1 MHHYQDHPDSHAAG
15 TVHLPA
21 ILAAAFAALVGAVA
35 WGMIAWSTGYEVGY
49 VAWGIGLF
57 VGFAAVKLGGRGVA
71 TASTAA
77 ALTLV
82 AIFVGKVL
90 GTHFLV
96 EREFTQVREE
106 YFTAALFEEIGRDAD
121 AWSGMP
127 SSPTEDQVRQFM
139 VDYDYGGFVDAG
151 EISPQDLGYFRSF
164 SVPVL
169 QQFIE
174 SEPRFEDWQDES
186 FHEYRAEFEAEYS
199 LASLVVDDLSPIDL
213 IFALLAVSS
222 AYGMIS
228 RASASK
234 DDTDAGDQQ
243 PLVEHETHHEARRAA

>member
-1 MHHYQDHPDSHAAG
+1 MQHYQDHSNSNAAG

-21 ILAAAFAALVGAVA
+21 MLAAAFAALVGAVA
-35 WGMIAWSTGYEVGY
+35 WGMIAWLTGFEVGY
-49 VAWGIGLF
+49 VAWGIGLL

-82 AIFVGKVL
+82 AIFIGKVL

-96 EREFTQVREE
+96 EKEFTQVREE
-106 YFTAALFEEIGRDAD
+106 YFTAALFEELERDAD

-127 SSPTEDQVRQFM
+127 SSASEDQVRQFM
-139 VDYDYGGFVDAG
+139 VDHDYGGFSNAG
-151 EISPQDLGYFRSF
+151 EIPPQDLAYFQSF

-169 QQFIE
+169 REFIV
-174 SEPRFEDWQDES
+174 SEPGFQEWQDGS
-186 FHEYRAEFEAEYS
+186 FNQYRAEFEAEYS
-199 LASLVVDDLSPIDL
+199 LASLVVDELNAIDL
-213 IFALLAVSS
+213 IFAILAVST

-228 RASASK
+228 RASDSEH
-234 DDTDAGDQQ
+234 DTDAGDQQ
-243 PLVEHETHHEARRAA
+243 PPFQHEHHEVRRAA